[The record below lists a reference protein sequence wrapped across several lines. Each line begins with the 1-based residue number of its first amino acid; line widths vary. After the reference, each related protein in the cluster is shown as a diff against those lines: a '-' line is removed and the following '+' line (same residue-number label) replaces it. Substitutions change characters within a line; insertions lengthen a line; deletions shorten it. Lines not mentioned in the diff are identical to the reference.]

1 MINRFISQMQSKNRG
16 QSYVELALVLLI
28 LAFMLTGVV
37 EYGMLLNNYLKV
49 LDGTREGARLAS
61 QMVAFDLKTQVSD
74 EEFYVITASKT
85 ISAMTTINL
94 NGNTGDDI
102 IISVFSVAGTSSI
115 RYPQGYTN
123 GWSLCSHFLEITT
136 SPKLEAD
143 MNIFLTP
150 KQYTI
155 FKNDWGACTLKTS
168 KFSTDKVDSSMG
180 TSTFN
185 SGIVLVEIY
194 YNYPQMLKM
203 PIFEQMGD
211 PIPVYTYS
219 MMPMGSAMPT
229 PVP

>member
-1 MINRFISQMQSKNRG
+1 MIKRFITQMQSKNRG
-16 QSYVELALVLLI
+16 QSFVELALILLI
-28 LAFMLTGVV
+28 LVFLLTGVV

-61 QMVAFDLKTQVSD
+61 QMVAFDPKTQVSD

-85 ISAMTTINL
+85 MSAMTTIEL
-94 NGNTGDDI
+94 NGNRGDDI
-102 IISVFSVAGTSSI
+102 IISVFSVTGKTSI

-123 GWSLCSHFLEITT
+123 GWSVCRHYLEITT
-136 SPKLEAD
+136 TPKLTAD
-143 MNIFLTP
+143 MQFFLTYE
-150 KQYTI
+150 QYIT
-155 FKNDWGACTLKTS
+155 FKEGWSACALKAS
-168 KFSTDKVDSSMG
+168 KFSTENVDSSMG
-180 TSTFN
+180 SSAFN
-185 SGIVLVEIY
+185 SGVVLVEVY